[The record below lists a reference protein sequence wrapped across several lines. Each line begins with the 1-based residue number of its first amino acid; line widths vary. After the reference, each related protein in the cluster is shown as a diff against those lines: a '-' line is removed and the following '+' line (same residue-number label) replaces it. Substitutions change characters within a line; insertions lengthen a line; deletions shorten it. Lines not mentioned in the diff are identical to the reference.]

1 MFYMVIFKN
10 KKMSNQAGR
19 TLGRR
24 RLEESSASASGSKSE
39 RPVRAYLGEIYRFL
53 FLFITVIIV
62 TIVTIVVIIVIIVI
76 IVMIVRINMSVTQAW
91 SSQGRVSRA
100 LDKCSPSPGFN

>member
-1 MFYMVIFKN
+1 
-10 KKMSNQAGR
+10 MSNQTGR

-53 FLFITVIIV
+53 FLFIIV
-62 TIVTIVVIIVIIVI
+62 TIVIIVI
-76 IVMIVRINMSVTQAW
+76 IVVIVIIVKIARIEPLSYSFAGMSASLSPPEAPAARPLGDQD
-91 SSQGRVSRA
+91 SA
-100 LDKCSPSPGFN
+100 LKHR

>member
-1 MFYMVIFKN
+1 
-10 KKMSNQAGR
+10 MSNRTGR

-53 FLFITVIIV
+53 FLFIIVIIV
-62 TIVTIVVIIVIIVI
+62 VIVIIVIIVI
-76 IVMIVRINMSVTQAW
+76 IVMIVIIVKIARIGPLS
-91 SSQGRVSRA
+91 
-100 LDKCSPSPGFN
+100 